1 MDSKYKI
8 IIAAG
13 GTGGHIFPAIAL
25 AKKFKSDGNQVTII
39 ATGNDLEKKIFA
51 PEKIDVAYFESR
63 FKDVSRFSKY
73 ISLFTAP
80 KSDLIKYVRD
90 FKPDLVLGMGG
101 YASLDVC
108 KAASYIGE
116 YHDSEERFMMKELIE
131 PYIAI
136 HEQNSKAGRANR
148 YIANTR
154 ARGIIEGFPGAF
166 DWKTKFLQLSTD
178 DLIFLGNP
186 VRSEILDVKRNV
198 RSYSEYSK
206 NPRILILGG
215 SQGARSINYSM
226 PDVVQKLSLKMD
238 IEIMHQTG
246 EYDYVKISEMY
257 KENGFSADVFPFIQD
272 MAKAYEWADLVIGRS
287 GAMTVSEL
295 SAIGMPSILIPY
307 PHAMDNHQLFNAR
320 FLEQKK
326 ATAIIYDKEVKSE
339 HFIETI
345 ERIFSED
352 RTLKDMS
359 DAAFDETF
367 VNASQNITQFCYEMI
382 EKRPVIYNT
391 IND

>member
-116 YHDSEERFMMKELIE
+116 HHDSEEHFMMEELIG
-131 PYIAI
+131 PCIAI

-148 YIANTR
+148 YIANTH

-166 DWKTKFLQLSTD
+166 DWKTKFLQSSTD
-178 DLIFLGNP
+178 ELIFLGNP

-246 EYDYVKISEMY
+246 EYDYVKICEMY
-257 KENGFSADVFPFIQD
+257 KVNGFSADVFPFIQD

>member
-25 AKKFKSDGNQVTII
+25 EKRFKSDGNQVTII

-51 PEKIDVAYFESR
+51 LEKIDVAYFESR

-73 ISLFTAP
+73 ISLFTPP

-166 DWKTKFLQLSTD
+166 GWKTKFLQSSTD

-326 ATAIIYDKEVKSE
+326 ATAIIYDEEVKSE

-345 ERIFSED
+345 ERIFSQD
-352 RTLKDMS
+352 RILKDMS

-382 EKRPVIYNT
+382 EKRPLIYNKF
-391 IND
+391 ND

>member
-51 PEKIDVAYFESR
+51 LEKIDVAYFESR

-73 ISLFTAP
+73 ISLFTPP

-108 KAASYIGE
+108 KAASYIGA
-116 YHDSEERFMMKELIE
+116 YHDSEEHFMMEESIE

-166 DWKTKFLQLSTD
+166 DWKTKFLQSSTD

-246 EYDYVKISEMY
+246 EYDYVKICEMY

-307 PHAMDNHQLFNAR
+307 PHAMDNHQLFNAL

-326 ATAIIYDKEVKSE
+326 ATTIIYDKEVKSE

-352 RTLKDMS
+352 RILKDMS

-382 EKRPVIYNT
+382 EKRPLIYNT

>member
-51 PEKIDVAYFESR
+51 LEKIDVAYFESR

-226 PDVVQKLSLKMD
+226 PDIVQKLSLKMD

-246 EYDYVKISEMY
+246 EHDYVKICEMY

-352 RTLKDMS
+352 RILKDMS

-382 EKRPVIYNT
+382 EKRPLIYNT
-391 IND
+391 FND

>member
-1 MDSKYKI
+1 MDREYKI

-51 PEKIDVAYFESR
+51 QEKIDVAYFESR

-73 ISLFTAP
+73 ISLFTP
-80 KSDLIKYVRD
+80 PESDLRKYVRD
-90 FKPDLVLGMGG
+90 FKPNLVLGMGG

-116 YHDSEERFMMKELIE
+116 YKDSEEHFMMQDLIE

-148 YIANTR
+148 YIANTH

-166 DWKTKFLQLSTD
+166 DWKTRFLQTSTD

-186 VRSEILDVKRNV
+186 VRSEILDVKRYV
-198 RSYSEYSK
+198 RSHSEYSK

-215 SQGARSINYSM
+215 SQGARSINYSI
-226 PDVVQKLSLKMD
+226 PAIVQKLSHKMNV
-238 IEIMHQTG
+238 EVMHQTG
-246 EYDYVKISEMY
+246 EHDYVKICEMY

-320 FLEQKK
+320 FLEKKK
-326 ATAIIYDKEVKSE
+326 ATAIITDKELQSE
-339 HFIETI
+339 HFLETI

-352 RTLKDMS
+352 GTLKEMG

-382 EKRPVIYNT
+382 EKPPLVSSI
-391 IND
+391 IEE

>member
-13 GTGGHIFPAIAL
+13 GTGGHIFPAITL

-51 PEKIDVAYFESR
+51 LEKIDVAYFESR

-116 YHDSEERFMMKELIE
+116 YHYSEEHFMMEELIE

-166 DWKTKFLQLSTD
+166 DWKTKLLLLSTD
-178 DLIFLGNP
+178 DLTFLGNP

-226 PDVVQKLSLKMD
+226 PDIVQKLSLKMD

-246 EYDYVKISEMY
+246 EHDYVKICEMY

-352 RTLKDMS
+352 RILKDMS

-382 EKRPVIYNT
+382 QKPPLIYNSLE
-391 IND
+391 D